1 MSLSAEKE
9 QKIERDVA
17 GIKPRSAK
25 SWANEFIMEFALMAR
40 KLRKGGDGA
49 KDRYTPIIERTL
61 GKYDAAI
68 ELLEENPQIA
78 AKYGED
84 GSGIHGILAMLET
97 KAGEIEYNEILGKHA
112 QKVLELEPGHRI
124 NQLIRAGQVAGGLAP
139 RGQAASSIPAG
150 GQS

>member
-40 KLRKGGDGA
+40 KLRKGGKDG
-49 KDRYTPIIERTL
+49 KDDDYTPIIERTL

-68 ELLEENPQIA
+68 KLLEENPQMA
-78 AKYGED
+78 VQYGED
-84 GSGIHGILAMLET
+84 RSGIHGILDMLES
-97 KAGEIEYNEILGKHA
+97 KAGEIEYNEVLDKHA
-112 QKVLELEPGHRI
+112 RKVLELEPGRRI
-124 NQLIRAGQVAGGLAP
+124 NKLIRGGQVAGGL
-139 RGQAASSIPAG
+139 RQG
-150 GQS
+150 GQPIGA

>member
-68 ELLEENPQIA
+68 ELLEENPQLA
-78 AKYGED
+78 AQYGED

-97 KAGEIEYNEILGKHA
+97 KAAEIESNEVFGKHA
-112 QKVLELEPGHRI
+112 MKVLELEPGHRH
-124 NQLIRAGQVAGGLAP
+124 NELVRQGIRAGGLRVRGALPAAFAG
-139 RGQAASSIPAG
+139 
-150 GQS
+150 